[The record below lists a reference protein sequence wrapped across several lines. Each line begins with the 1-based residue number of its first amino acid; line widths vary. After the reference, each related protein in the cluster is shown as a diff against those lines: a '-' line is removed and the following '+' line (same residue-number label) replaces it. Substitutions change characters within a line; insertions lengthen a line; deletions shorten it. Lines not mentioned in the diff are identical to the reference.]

1 MKGKEKAFVFD
12 LDGTLFSTSAEI
24 LGSPSSPDY
33 IEFGDAEKLL
43 EESKPLP
50 LIAFAAQVSKEGHKV
65 YILTARKN
73 VIAKAI
79 KTLLAKY
86 DIEAEYVFCVGDKGF
101 NVPTYKAEILTL
113 LSEQYKT
120 YFWDDEEPNLI
131 LAEKTGVSAYKA

>member
-1 MKGKEKAFVFD
+1 M
-12 LDGTLFSTSAEI
+12 
-24 LGSPSSPDY
+24 
-33 IEFGDAEKLL
+33 

-50 LIAFAAQVSKEGHKV
+50 LIALAAQVSKEGHKV